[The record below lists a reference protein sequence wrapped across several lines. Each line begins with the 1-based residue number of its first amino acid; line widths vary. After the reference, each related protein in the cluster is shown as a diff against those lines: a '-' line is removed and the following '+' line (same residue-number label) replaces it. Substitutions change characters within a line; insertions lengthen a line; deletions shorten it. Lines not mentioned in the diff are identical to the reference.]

1 MQDVMSLDGK
11 TIVVTGAA
19 QGIGRAIANLAIALG
34 ARVAGVDLNGDKLDA
49 FAATT
54 NGRLLPYVGN
64 VADPEF
70 TEATV
75 RDIMARIGAIDGL
88 VNNAGIIRPAMIE
101 KMTLQQWS
109 EVISVHLTGAFLWT
123 QAVGR
128 VMVAQGKAGRE
139 SVGSIVNISSDAGR
153 AGSIGQINYAAAK
166 SGLLGMTMTAAKEWS
181 KFGVRTNSVCFG
193 VVETPM
199 TETIRGD
206 KFRDGMLARIR
217 WGVGPRRRKR
227 SSLCASCSR
236 MPRPISP
243 ASTLPWTAAITSPS
257 NPLRRMIG
265 SAGFRRAAS
274 ATAMAVPR
282 GNCYSCR
289 GRTHLPLPEDGPSRG
304 QPERREKPAAG

>member
-34 ARVAGVDLNGDKLDA
+34 ARVAGVDLNGDKLNA

-54 NGRLLPYVGN
+54 NGHLLPYVGS

-75 RDIMARIGAIDGL
+75 RDVMARIGAIDGL

-101 KMTLQQWS
+101 KMTLQQWN

-166 SGLLGMTMTAAKEWS
+166 SGLLGMTMSTAKEWS

-206 KFRDGMLARIR
+206 KFRDGVLARIPMGR
-217 WGVGPRRRKR
+217 WGAPEEVVKPVCFLL
-227 SSLCASCSR
+227 SD
-236 MPRPISP
+236 
-243 ASTLPWTAAITSPS
+243 
-257 NPLRRMIG
+257 
-265 SAGFRRAAS
+265 AAS
-274 ATAMAVPR
+274 YITGQHIAV
-282 GNCYSCR
+282 
-289 GRTHLPLPEDGPSRG
+289 DGGYHISV
-304 QPERREKPAAG
+304 